1 MYSRRCNIT
10 CYYGLHTGGRNVLTI
25 GIFPNTKKQ
34 SVGSV
39 LGWMVEYFKENGVRI
54 LLAEETALKM
64 GYPDLACNFE
74 TMLTEITIGITLG
87 GDGTLLSTARKISVA
102 GIPICGI
109 NMGQLGF
116 LTEVELPDLH
126 ADLEK
131 LIKGEYE
138 IEERSMLDAMI
149 IRQNVTVTL
158 PTSSALNDIV
168 ISKSGVS
175 RMMKL
180 KLYVD
185 NDLTANYAADG
196 LIIASATGST
206 GYSLSAGGPIINPK
220 LKVFV
225 LTPICPHTLHA
236 KSLVI
241 SDEEEVKVS
250 MVANQEDAVLTMDG
264 QNVYHLLPDDV
275 VLVKRAP
282 YRACFIKFS
291 GRSYYETLRSKL
303 WRGEV
308 NTDF

>member
-1 MYSRRCNIT
+1 M
-10 CYYGLHTGGRNVLTI
+10 LTI
-25 GIFPNTKKQ
+25 GIFPNVKKQ

-39 LGWMVEYFKENGVRI
+39 LGWMVQYFKENNVRV
-54 LLAEETALKM
+54 LLPADSAQKM
-64 GYPDLACNFE
+64 GYPDLACDLE
-74 TMLTEITIGITLG
+74 IMLTEINMGITLG
-87 GDGTLLSTARKISVA
+87 GDGTLLSTARKIAVA
-102 GIPICGI
+102 GVPICGI

-116 LTEVELPDLH
+116 LTEVELPDLRL
-126 ADLEK
+126 ALDK
-131 LIKGEYE
+131 LIQGEYQ

-149 IRQNVTVTL
+149 LRQHTTL
-158 PTSSALNDIV
+158 HTSSALNDVV

-185 NDLTANYAADG
+185 NELTANYAADG
-196 LIIASATGST
+196 LIIATATGST

-241 SDEEEVKVS
+241 SEEEEVKIS
-250 MVANQEDAVLTMDG
+250 MVSNQEDAVLTMDG

-282 YRACFIKFS
+282 FRARFIKFN
-291 GRSYYETLRSKL
+291 GKSYYETLRSKL

-308 NTDF
+308 DPNF

>member
-1 MYSRRCNIT
+1 M
-10 CYYGLHTGGRNVLTI
+10 LTI
-25 GIFPNTKKQ
+25 GIFPNAKKE

-39 LGWMVEYFKENGVRI
+39 LGWMVQYFKENDVRVVVPTES
-54 LLAEETALKM
+54 AQKM
-64 GYPDLACNFE
+64 GYPDLACSLE
-74 TMLTEITIGITLG
+74 TMLTEMNIGITLG
-87 GDGTLLSTARKISVA
+87 GDGTLLSTARKIAAA

-116 LTEVELPDLH
+116 LTEVELPDLRL
-126 ADLEK
+126 ALDK
-131 LIKGEYE
+131 LIHGEYQ

-149 IRQNVTVTL
+149 VRKNTTL
-158 PTSSALNDIV
+158 HTSSALNDVV

-185 NDLTANYAADG
+185 NELTANYAADG
-196 LIIASATGST
+196 LIIATATGST

-241 SDEEEVKVS
+241 SENEEVKIS
-250 MVANQEDAVLTMDG
+250 MVSNQEDAVLTMDG
-264 QNVYHLLPDDV
+264 QNVYHLLPDDI

-282 YRACFIKFS
+282 FRARFIKFN
-291 GRSYYETLRSKL
+291 GKSYYETLRSKL

-308 NTDF
+308 DPNF